1 MSATLVQ
8 TSPPLPADINERRS
22 KAFKDL
28 EGTIRDVDRM
38 ARIAANLTM
47 DADGGSKDE
56 IELAAFATYQTEEMT
71 KQLVAKYYRLFEK
84 ARKT

>member
-8 TSPPLPADINERRS
+8 TTPLPPANFNEQLVD
-22 KAFKDL
+22 AFRGL

-38 ARIAANLTM
+38 ARIAATLTM
-47 DADGGSKDE
+47 DADGGSEDE

-71 KQLVAKYYRLFEK
+71 KQLVAKYYRLSEK